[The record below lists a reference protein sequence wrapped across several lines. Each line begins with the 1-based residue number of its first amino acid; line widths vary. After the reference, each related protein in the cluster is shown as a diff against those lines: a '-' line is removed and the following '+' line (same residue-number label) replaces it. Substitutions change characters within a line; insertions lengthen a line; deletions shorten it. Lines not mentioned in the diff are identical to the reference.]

1 MTKIEEFKSFVKQN
15 PGLIS
20 YVKKGEMSWQKFYE
34 IYDLYGED
42 ENIWH
47 SYKEPQKEEVKTSNT
62 TTTSSR
68 TTLND
73 IIGMAKNIDV
83 DKVQD
88 GITSLQKAIGLFG
101 DLFIKDNKSDT
112 PKAYEPRPIYRKF
125 ED

>member
-1 MTKIEEFKSFVKQN
+1 MTKIEEFKSFVRQN
-15 PGLIS
+15 PGLIN
-20 YVKKGEMSWQKFYE
+20 YVKKGEMTWQKFYE

-47 SYKEPQKEEVKTSNT
+47 TYKEKPKEEPKAPSPSSSNGKV
-62 TTTSSR
+62 
-68 TTLND
+68 TLND

-101 DLFIKDNKSDT
+101 DLFIKDNKRD
-112 PKAYEPRPIYRKF
+112 PVKNYEPRPIYRKF